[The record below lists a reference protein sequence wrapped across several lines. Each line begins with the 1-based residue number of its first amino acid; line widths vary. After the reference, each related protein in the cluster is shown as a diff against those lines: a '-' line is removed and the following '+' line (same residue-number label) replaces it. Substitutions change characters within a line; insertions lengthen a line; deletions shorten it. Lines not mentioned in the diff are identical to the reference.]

1 MKKLGAAVAAL
12 ALTAA
17 FSSAAMAAPVD
28 LSACTKDG
36 KSVTLKIDVDGGIK
50 SGPTLAALSQK
61 AFTEAASEQTAAELV
76 ASPAVF
82 MKHLQADVLAA
93 VGDKGA
99 EAATDDFA
107 FNGFPNGA
115 PVAGGACTA
124 PAPAGQ

>member
-1 MKKLGAAVAAL
+1 MSKFGAAVAAL

-28 LSACTKDG
+28 LTACTKDG

-50 SGPTLAALSQK
+50 NGPTLAAISQQ
-61 AFTEAASEQTAAELV
+61 AFTEAASEQTAAELT

-93 VGDKGA
+93 VGDKGE
-99 EAATDDFA
+99 EAVTEDFS
-107 FNGFPNGA
+107 FNGFPSGA
-115 PVAGGACTA
+115 PVAGGNCTV
-124 PAPAGQ
+124 PAPASR